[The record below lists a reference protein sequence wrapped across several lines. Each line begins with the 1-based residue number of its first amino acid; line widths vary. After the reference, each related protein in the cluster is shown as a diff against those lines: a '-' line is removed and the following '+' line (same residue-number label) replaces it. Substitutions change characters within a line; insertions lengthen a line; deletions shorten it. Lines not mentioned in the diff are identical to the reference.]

1 MFDPTDLPPPYC
13 SQNPSLADSQGSLTS
28 PECSSCRV
36 KYSTD
41 QDLSFV
47 HTNLPS
53 SVSQVQNLA
62 KAHTTIQN
70 TNTQGV
76 NTNVQN
82 AVTQVQFPAGR
93 DPSEPYMSFHSAVH
107 NEHSTMQIDND
118 ISTCSTPS
126 GIAHLAAGNPSSD
139 SQSVRVTQSSGQCL
153 TSGTSC
159 LSRDPKRGF
168 SSDREL
174 SCVAKTDSRVNEN
187 AICRDEV
194 GVVNI
199 EAQHPSSALIRSE
212 TEFCEFV
219 PDVSDLQR
227 HNNPVSTIC
236 SLHRGVTV
244 LSLRARSS
252 SLGENS
258 IYVNSFEVLPRPPPN
273 MRIPPDELGAPSSA
287 DDLNTKSAEQH
298 LTKRA
303 SRSNDAL
310 LEPRGIGRRERRK
323 ETTRHKRRKHLYDSP
338 KHKDK
343 RDASDKCKVNKG
355 HEDPV
360 ASGRETIV

>member
-1 MFDPTDLPPPYC
+1 M
-13 SQNPSLADSQGSLTS
+13 TS
-28 PECSSCRV
+28 PECSSCQV

-47 HTNLPS
+47 HTNLQS
-53 SVSQVQNLA
+53 SVSQVQDLA

-70 TNTQGV
+70 AKTQGV
-76 NTNVQN
+76 DTNVQN

-93 DPSEPYMSFHSAVH
+93 DQSEPYRSLNSAVH

-118 ISTCSTPS
+118 ISTCSTSSEVP
-126 GIAHLAAGNPSSD
+126 HLDAGDPPSD

-153 TSGTSC
+153 PSGASC
-159 LSRDPKRGF
+159 LSRDPKSGV
-168 SSDREL
+168 SPDREL
-174 SCVAKTDSRVNEN
+174 SSVAKTDSRVSEN
-187 AICRDEV
+187 AIDRDEV

-199 EAQHPSSALIRSE
+199 EAPHPSSTLTRSE
-212 TEFCEFV
+212 TEFCELV

-236 SLHRGVTV
+236 LPLRGVTV

-273 MRIPPDELGAPSSA
+273 MRIPPNELGAPSSA

-303 SRSNDAL
+303 SRSNEAL
-310 LEPRGIGRRERRK
+310 LEPRGIGRRGERGK
-323 ETTRHKRRKHLYDSP
+323 ETTSRKKRKHLYDSP
-338 KHKDK
+338 KRKDK
-343 RDASDKCKVNKG
+343 RDASDKCEVNNG
-355 HEDPV
+355 HEDSV
-360 ASGRETIV
+360 SSGKETIV

>member
-28 PECSSCRV
+28 PECSSCRA
-36 KYSTD
+36 KYATD
-41 QDLSFV
+41 QDVSFV

-53 SVSQVQNLA
+53 SVSQVHDSA
-62 KAHTTIQN
+62 KAHTTIQS

-76 NTNVQN
+76 DTNVQN

-93 DPSEPYMSFHSAVH
+93 NPSEPYVSLHSAVH

-126 GIAHLAAGNPSSD
+126 GVVHLDAGNPPSD

-153 TSGTSC
+153 PSGTSC
-159 LSRDPKRGF
+159 LSRDPK
-168 SSDREL
+168 SWVSPDREL
-174 SCVAKTDSRVNEN
+174 SCVAKTDSHVNEN
-187 AICRDEV
+187 AIGRNEV
-194 GVVNI
+194 RVVNI
-199 EAQHPSSALIRSE
+199 EAQHPSSTVTRSE
-212 TEFCEFV
+212 TEFCELV
-219 PDVSDLQR
+219 PDVSNLQR

-236 SLHRGVTV
+236 SPVRGVTV

-273 MRIPPDELGAPSSA
+273 MRIPPEELGAPSSA
-287 DDLNTKSAEQH
+287 DDLNTKSAEKH

-323 ETTRHKRRKHLYDSP
+323 ETTKHKRRKHLYDSP
-338 KHKDK
+338 KRKDK
-343 RDASDKCKVNKG
+343 RDPSDNSKVNKG
-355 HEDPV
+355 HEDSL
-360 ASGRETIV
+360 ASGKETIV

>member
-1 MFDPTDLPPPYC
+1 M
-13 SQNPSLADSQGSLTS
+13 TS

-47 HTNLPS
+47 RTNLPS

-93 DPSEPYMSFHSAVH
+93 DSSEPYVSLHSAVQ
-107 NEHSTMQIDND
+107 NEHCTMQIDND

-126 GIAHLAAGNPSSD
+126 GVAHFEAGNPPSD

-153 TSGTSC
+153 PSGTSC
-159 LSRDPKRGF
+159 LSPDPKSGF
-168 SSDREL
+168 SSDR
-174 SCVAKTDSRVNEN
+174 DSRVNEN
-187 AICRDEV
+187 AIGRGEV

-199 EAQHPSSALIRSE
+199 EAQHPSSALTRSE
-212 TEFCEFV
+212 NEFCELV

-236 SLHRGVTV
+236 SPHRGVTV

-310 LEPRGIGRRERRK
+310 LEQRGIGRRERRK

-355 HEDPV
+355 HEDSV
-360 ASGRETIV
+360 ASGKETIV